1 MHQLSC
7 MRAVAALVILMIPG
21 HPGPRQAEEPEARAR
36 VLPAGVTEMEL
47 IRSVIPEYDQE
58 LVRWGKRKDGTDLFR
73 PSVWEAL
80 ETDLGFAGRRHV
92 LFAVGG
98 QGFICAQCGFFR
110 VGVFDIERRKLL
122 FRHDHSGIGPE
133 PAVRTFHLAGD
144 GQRLCISFR
153 EGGGSLNMGGFF
165 ETTEEWYRPRLR
177 ADGTLEFD
185 HIWSGLIARSYTD
198 NVSWNHESI
207 CGRIQPLNAS
217 SRHEYRQTARFGVL
231 KPDGN
236 PATAFSD
243 EEWELPECVCD
254 RCGVEIRRLERW
266 DYDRRARRLVR
277 RSERLSRIDL
287 FPVPAFPFDL
297 PVRKPSY
304 RRLAARV
311 PVEFGGSRGTRVTSP
326 TGDGV
331 IVWDPVAWKVDKVEL
346 RIVSAVGDDL
356 FRTVSIRSDAFVWG
370 IDSLGWEK
378 SGRRIFLVVRI
389 GRIHRA
395 LLSFSTVGHEDYWE
409 DLVTS
414 DSPLLQHGFV
424 LVRDETGAGRPPLA
438 AQPMRSSRQVLGEK
452 SRQPGLGGARAMPTA
467 MRSGPYRIY
476 FVSHDSGE
484 PPHVHVDR
492 ENRSAK
498 LWLDP
503 ISLARNIGFHP
514 RELRAIR
521 RLIAENQER
530 LLRSWHE
537 YFEA

>member
-36 VLPAGVTEMEL
+36 ELPAGVTEMEL

-58 LVRWGKRKDGTDLFR
+58 VARWRNSKDGSDLFR
-73 PSVWEAL
+73 ASVWEAL

-98 QGFICAQCGFFR
+98 QGGICAQCSFFR
-110 VGVFDIERRKLL
+110 VGVFDIERRRLL

-153 EGGGSLNMGGFF
+153 EGGGSLNMGGFS

-185 HIWSGLIARSYTD
+185 HVGSGLIARSYTD
-198 NVSWNHESI
+198 DVSWNHESI
-207 CGRIQPLNAS
+207 CGRIQPLSAS

-236 PATAFSD
+236 PAAAFSD

-356 FRTVSIRSDAFVWG
+356 LRTVYSIRCLR
-370 IDSLGWEK
+370 LGYRFAGMGEERTAHLPCCPNREDQ
-378 SGRRIFLVVRI
+378 SGASV
-389 GRIHRA
+389 
-395 LLSFSTVGHEDYWE
+395 
-409 DLVTS
+409 
-414 DSPLLQHGFV
+414 LQHGWTRG
-424 LVRDETGAGRPPLA
+424 LLGRSRHVGFAALA
-438 AQPMRSSRQVLGEK
+438 ARFRVGSRRDGRRRS
-452 SRQPGLGGARAMPTA
+452 AM
-467 MRSGPYRIY
+467 G
-476 FVSHDSGE
+476 
-484 PPHVHVDR
+484 
-492 ENRSAK
+492 RSAK
-498 LWLDP
+498 AVLPGSAWGEVATTWSWRRSRDADRHEER
-503 ISLARNIGFHP
+503 SLPNIL
-514 RELRAIR
+514 RE
-521 RLIAENQER
+521 
-530 LLRSWHE
+530 S
-537 YFEA
+537 